1 MNAREFARIAL
12 AVAVS
17 GECARAQAT
26 ARASADATGNEGD
39 FASDRQSISADGR
52 WVVFQSLAT
61 NLIAG
66 DTNDFCDVFVRDL
79 TTGAVERIS
88 VDSAETEADGCSSVT
103 SSQAISADGTVV
115 VFVSRAD
122 NLVPVD
128 LNLAFDVFVRDRVAG
143 TTELVS
149 VDSQGNQS
157 DGLSGDAVISAD
169 GRFVAFDSLADNLV
183 AGDTNHARDVF
194 VHDRATGVTERV
206 SVDRYGFDGNADS
219 LRPSLSADGRCVAY
233 MSFATNLDP
242 NDSNADA
249 DVFLRDRLLGTTECV
264 SVDLNGVPGNDG
276 SEAPS
281 LSADGNLVA
290 FDSAATNLVLGDT
303 NRWCDVFVRDRAAA
317 ATTRVSVDSAGN
329 EANFFSFRP
338 VLSADGR
345 VVAFESSASNLV
357 ANDTNASSD
366 LFLHALATGYT
377 ERISVASNGA
387 QPEQS
392 SENVSLS
399 GDGRTAAFDSA
410 ATYLVSA
417 DDNGVVDVFVH
428 TTAALPA
435 SWTDYG
441 SGFPGTNGVPTITS
455 RDLPILGATIT
466 LDVSNSYGKPTWGV
480 LLAGIGRADD
490 ATLRGGAILVDLPL
504 VDPITFSY
512 GSDSFSGTLP
522 LDFGEFGTTLDL
534 QVLEFDP
541 GAAKGVSFTA
551 GLELVLGW

>member
-17 GECARAQAT
+17 GERVEAQST
-26 ARASADATGNEGD
+26 ARVSADAAGNEGD
-39 FASDRQSISADGR
+39 CASDRQSISADGR

-66 DTNDFCDVFVRDL
+66 DANDLCDVFVRDL

-88 VDSAETEADGCSSVT
+88 VDSAETEADGFSNVT
-103 SSQAISADGTVV
+103 SSQAVSADGTVV
-115 VFVSRAD
+115 AFASLAD

-143 TTELVS
+143 TTEFVS
-149 VDSQGNQS
+149 VDSQGTPG
-157 DGLSGDAVISAD
+157 DGWSGDAVISAD

-183 AGDTNHARDVF
+183 AGDTNHVRDVF
-194 VHDRATGVTERV
+194 VHDRATGATERV

-219 LRPSLSADGRCVAY
+219 LRPSISADGRCVAF
-233 MSFATNLDP
+233 MSFATNLDQ
-242 NDSNADA
+242 NDGNAAA

-264 SVDLNGVPGNDG
+264 SVDLNGVPGNDR

-290 FDSAATNLVLGDT
+290 FDSAATNLVAGDT
-303 NRWCDVFVRDRAAA
+303 NGACDVFVRDRAAA
-317 ATTRVSVDSAGN
+317 TTTRVSVDSAGD
-329 EANFFSFRP
+329 EADFSSVRP
-338 VLSADGR
+338 ALAADGR
-345 VVAFESSASNLV
+345 VVAFESLASNLV
-357 ANDTNASSD
+357 ANDTNSSVD
-366 LFLHALATGYT
+366 LFLHALVTGYT
-377 ERISVASNGA
+377 ERISVASNGG
-387 QPEQS
+387 QSECS

-435 SWTDYG
+435 SWTHYG
-441 SGFPGTNGVPTITS
+441 SGFPGTNGIPSIVS

-466 LDVSNSYGKPTWGV
+466 VDVSNSFGKPTWGV
-480 LLAGIGRADD
+480 LLAGIARADD

-512 GSDSFSGTLP
+512 GGDSFTGTLP

-534 QVLEFDP
+534 QVLEVDP
-541 GAAKGVSFTA
+541 GAATGVSFTP